1 MTELPTPMTSP
12 ACDLRDFGYMPLAVE
27 QLLDSE
33 TWLMATGDEAKAAI
47 TLWCKSWHQVPAA
60 SLPNN
65 DRILALLSGAGAKW
79 KKVKDVALRGFVLC
93 SDGRFYHRVLAEKA
107 TESWAK
113 KVAQRSRTRA
123 ATEARNDQ
131 RNVPRHVERNGQRD
145 DHRDGERN
153 GDQGKVSKGKG
164 TKKVEHEQVTQSGSS
179 GSETSD
185 FGGPLATGAAASPDI
200 PSVGAPAGP
209 GCSEGDDGFSRAD
222 FDRLLVKLPQ
232 RQRGNA

>member
-1 MTELPTPMTSP
+1 MTQKPEPLTNP

-113 KVAQRSRTRA
+113 KVAQRTRTRA

-131 RNVPRHVERNGQRD
+131 RNVSRHGQRND
-145 DHRDGERN
+145 QRNDQRDGERN
-153 GDQGKVSKGKG
+153 GDQGKVREGKG
-164 TKKVEHEQVTQSGSS
+164 GEEVELRPTPQSPPSAG
-179 GSETSD
+179 TA
-185 FGGPLATGAAASPDI
+185 LASNITASADI
-200 PSVGAPAGP
+200 PSVGVDAGP
-209 GCSEGDDGFSRAD
+209 GCSEGDDGFSRED
-222 FDRLLVKLPQ
+222 FERLMVKLPA
-232 RQRGNA
+232 RQMGKA